1 MSSIKRRKKREEEE
15 AETERMI
22 EMNKHKRK
30 AQYKRKYIFFWSKRK
45 KNGLNNV
52 ADVQLF

>member
-30 AQYKRKYIFFWSKRK
+30 AQYKRKYIFFGAKEKRM
-45 KNGLNNV
+45 G
-52 ADVQLF
+52 